1 MKYEPYTDGD
11 RLKEIE
17 ILLNAGLFW
26 LHADDD
32 EDPDDHRN
40 AKVTAEEC
48 FVEAYEI
55 AVYMLEEQQKQNEN
69 NAKQNIT

>member
-26 LHADDD
+26 LHADND
-32 EDPDDHRN
+32 EDPDDPRD
-40 AKVTAEEC
+40 AKQTSEDC
-48 FVEAYEI
+48 FVEAHEMI
-55 AVYMLEEQQKQNEN
+55 VYMIGEKQKQNEN